1 MANDGKFI
9 LDGKRVKFSEYGGSS
24 MADREQ
30 HTMWQELDGTI
41 TFDELHPGK
50 QDQVRQMT
58 DEIRANME
66 LLLEIGLPEP
76 YNGWNFNGDILEV
89 VAKAYRIGQHD
100 TRCYIADRL
109 IALTDEIAD
118 EITGEL

>member
-1 MANDGKFI
+1 
-9 LDGKRVKFSEYGGSS
+9 

-30 HTMWQELDGTI
+30 HTMWQELDGTL

-50 QDQVRQMT
+50 QDQVRHMT
-58 DEIRANME
+58 DKIRDNMDS
-66 LLLEIGLPEP
+66 LLEYGLPEP

-100 TRCYIADRL
+100 TKCEIATKLDNL
-109 IALTDEIAD
+109 AD
-118 EITGEL
+118 EIVGD

>member
-1 MANDGKFI
+1 
-9 LDGKRVKFSEYGGSS
+9 

-30 HTMWQELDGTI
+30 YTMWQELDGT
-41 TFDELHPGK
+41 TTYHELHPSK
-50 QDQVRQMT
+50 QDQIRQMT

-76 YNGWNFNGDILEV
+76 YNGWNVNSDILEV

-100 TRCYIADRL
+100 TKCEIADRL
-109 IALTDEIAD
+109 NALTD

>member
-1 MANDGKFI
+1 
-9 LDGKRVKFSEYGGSS
+9 

-30 HTMWQELDGTI
+30 HTMWQEMDGT
-41 TFDELHPGK
+41 TTYDGLHPGK

-66 LLLEIGLPEP
+66 LLLEMGLPEP
-76 YNGWNFNGDILEV
+76 YNGWNFGGDIIEV

-100 TRCYIADRL
+100 TKCEIATQLDN
-109 IALTDEIAD
+109 LTDEIV
-118 EITGEL
+118 GEMTNDDV

>member
-1 MANDGKFI
+1 
-9 LDGKRVKFSEYGGSS
+9 

-30 HTMWQELDGTI
+30 HTMWQEMDGT
-41 TFDELHPGK
+41 TTYHELHPGK

-66 LLLEIGLPEP
+66 LLLELGLPEP
-76 YNGWNFNGDILEV
+76 YNGWNFNGDMLEV
-89 VAKAYRIGQHD
+89 VSKAYRIGQHD
-100 TRCYIADRL
+100 AKSEIANRL
-109 IALTDEIAD
+109 IALID